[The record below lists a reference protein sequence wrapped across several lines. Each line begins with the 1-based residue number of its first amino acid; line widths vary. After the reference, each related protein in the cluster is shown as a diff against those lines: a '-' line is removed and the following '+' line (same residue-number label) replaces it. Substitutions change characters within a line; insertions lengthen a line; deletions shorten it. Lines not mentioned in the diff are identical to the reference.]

1 MWVFLK
7 ANWGNLASVVG
18 LLFSFLAFV
27 FSKRASI
34 AAREAREAVF
44 IRSFGEDLNNASKA
58 AAEAVAYIRSEK
70 FELAI
75 LRTTELIN
83 QTSYIITRW
92 SSKLSIDSKNRIL
105 QAREQLHATH
115 DLLQRVRTL
124 EPTPK
129 QQVEL
134 SRICRTIPVIFIEEY
149 GIAIK
154 AGDES

>member
-83 QTSYIITRW
+83 QTSYIITRR
-92 SSKLSIDSKNRIL
+92 SSNLSINSKNRIL
-105 QAREQLHATH
+105 QARDILDATN
-115 DLLQRVRTL
+115 DLLHEVRADDTN
-124 EPTPK
+124 PT
-129 QQVEL
+129 
-134 SRICRTIPVIFIEEY
+134 
-149 GIAIK
+149 
-154 AGDES
+154 